1 MRAKEQTNGTKWPI
15 QQEAKKPV
23 ASRDTRQGRQQR
35 QRRRMCWDVV
45 TIIMGILYGHLEEE
59 DEQEQEKV
67 E

>member
-23 ASRDTRQGRQQR
+23 ASRDTRQGR

>member
-23 ASRDTRQGRQQR
+23 ASRDTRQGRR